1 MAPRPAFLSSLG
13 SRPRNIPTGLKPPT
27 QMDRDRENRQLPDT
41 SRPAFLSGL
50 GGGVPTGLTPPSQR
64 GSSSFVSRTP
74 SVDEMEPGEKKAR
87 FGEVT
92 DYNDMVTNKLKAG
105 LGKLFGPAPD
115 DLFRRPVRRILND
128 DRPTR
133 RTFGD
138 GTKPVLDS
146 KGNIVKNL
154 RQKAKQGGQFQEVDV
169 IDLTT
174 EMVIDE

>member
-1 MAPRPAFLSSLG
+1 MSTK
-13 SRPRNIPTGLKPPT
+13 NILKLARQIKKTGRLNKDDIDEAVE
-27 QMDRDRENRQLPDT
+27 MF
-41 SRPAFLSGL
+41 S
-50 GGGVPTGLTPPSQR
+50 
-64 GSSSFVSRTP
+64 
-74 SVDEMEPGEKKAR
+74 EMEPGEKKAR

-154 RQKAKQGGQFQEVDV
+154 RQKAKHGGQFQEVDV